1 MIPEPTTI
9 TWSDEL
15 GRAFILFFYH
25 TPLLPATR
33 LRIVL
38 SATLLHAT
46 RLRITPSAVYIVT

>member
-25 TPLLPATR
+25 TPLPPATQ
-33 LRIVL
+33 LRIVP
-38 SATLLHAT
+38 STILLHAT
-46 RLRITPSAVYIVT
+46 RLRIALSAVYIVT

>member
-25 TPLLPATR
+25 TPLLPATW

-38 SATLLHAT
+38 PTILLYAT
-46 RLRITPSAVYIVT
+46 RLRIALSTVYIVT